1 MIGVESHEH
10 VRAVATDNELQ
21 AGARRG
27 SRNRHGECDDQ
38 DHRLGTDHIG

>member
-10 VRAVATDNELQ
+10 VCAVVAHMELQ

-27 SRNRHGECDDQ
+27 SRNRHGDCDDQ
-38 DHRLGTDHIG
+38 DHCLGTDHI